1 MQGYKDFALSRYS
14 EFSGTWVYI
23 AKTYLLSTTQKLIN
37 FPHKPF
43 IAPNYIQYPKNKLS
57 RKYLDS
63 DFRFPN
69 KYTKIR

>member
-1 MQGYKDFALSRYS
+1 MIQWNMGVSL
-14 EFSGTWVYI
+14 YI

-37 FPHKPF
+37 FPIKPF
-43 IAPNYIQYPKNKLS
+43 ISPNYIQYPKNKLS